1 MITTAIGKAG
11 ACFVMVGG
19 AAVGRRMFSSG
30 PVQRWLRKP
39 SKAEERAYDEET
51 RRCKRFDEWVR
62 QRERKDEK

>member
-1 MITTAIGKAG
+1 M
-11 ACFVMVGG
+11 MVGG